1 MSKWCLSV
9 AEDVNSPLLATD
21 ASANITAEIIEALNK
36 RVPAFAALPTVT
48 VKKREKPKA
57 K

>member
-1 MSKWCLSV
+1 MCN
-9 AEDVNSPLLATD
+9 EDVNSPLLATD